1 LNRLAIVALM
11 SAGALSASASA
22 SSPAAWLKLE
32 REVSRKCIVASDLR
46 RPQVSKMITFDDTV
60 GKVAVLVT
68 GTHRRG
74 QASGRIANLCLFD
87 RRTKAVS
94 TVEAKGW
101 SSPEAK

>member
-1 LNRLAIVALM
+1 
-11 SAGALSASASA
+11 
-22 SSPAAWLKLE
+22 
-32 REVSRKCIVASDLR
+32 
-46 RPQVSKMITFDDTV
+46 MITFDDTV